1 MKIKIAI
8 GIFLLYSSIQAQ
20 EITIKLNGGPSGI
33 MYESSLGNGSLK
45 MGGGIGIG
53 YTYFLNNHWGINTG
67 IDVFY
72 NQNSFKLNDGTTINS
87 YEVDDQMSAFEYRV
101 TSKNY
106 QEKQHFT
113 SFAIPVLLQYKTS
126 ISNQSQ
132 WYLGFGGK
140 VLFAGKQNIKA
151 SADELQLK
159 GYYPDIDLLIDDLPS
174 HGFGT
179 VNNWQDKTSSD
190 LKPSFLISLETGL
203 TFKLK
208 GNMQFYTGVFAD
220 YGFSDLAKKTENTN
234 IVMYDPNGIENAQAN
249 GVAGNRIIVQK
260 SNYFSAGVELKLGF
274 SLKKSKELIE
284 KK

>member
-33 MYESSLGNGSLK
+33 MYESSLGNGNLK

-126 ISNQSQ
+126 ISSQSQ

-179 VNNWQDKTSSD
+179 VNNWQDKTSLD

-220 YGFSDLAKKTENTN
+220 YGFSDLTKKTENTN
-234 IVMYDPNGIENAQAN
+234 IVMYDPNGIENTQAN

-260 SNYFSAGVELKLGF
+260 SNYFSVGVELKLGF